1 MFKIPERNR
10 IRTGHLATLSTDGN
24 NGAFKLRGD
33 IVDPPRSPDILC
45 IASDGIGWEHVS
57 VSVAYPDNAPR
68 RCPTWAEMVRV
79 KNTFWDPEDCVVQFH
94 PPQSTYRN
102 CHPYTLHL
110 WRQIG
115 MDPPMPDPDMVAPA

>member
-1 MFKIPERNR
+1 
-10 IRTGHLATLSTDGN
+10 
-24 NGAFKLRGD
+24 
-33 IVDPPRSPDILC
+33 
-45 IASDGIGWEHVS
+45 
-57 VSVAYPDNAPR
+57 
-68 RCPTWAEMVRV
+68 MVRV
-79 KNTFWDPEDCVVQFH
+79 KNTFWDIEDCVVQFH